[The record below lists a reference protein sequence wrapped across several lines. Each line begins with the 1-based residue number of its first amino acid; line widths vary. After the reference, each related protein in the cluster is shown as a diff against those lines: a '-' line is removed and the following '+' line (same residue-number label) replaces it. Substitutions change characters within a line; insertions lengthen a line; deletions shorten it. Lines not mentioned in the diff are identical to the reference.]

1 MTRMKTLEQLNIRG
15 PLPSP
20 KGVALAILDTCR
32 RDEASLDEVAR
43 VAQADPA
50 LSGRLIR
57 QANRA
62 ARGGRPVA
70 SVPEAIQHIGL
81 GTVRQLALGFSLVD
95 NYSSGTCRG
104 FDYSRF
110 WSHSLLMA
118 CGHAGTGRPRP
129 GRLAG
134 RALRLRAH
142 GPDRLPGAGDGLPG

>member
-118 CGHAGTGRPRP
+118 VGMQELGGLVRAGSP
-129 GRLAG
+129 
-134 RALRLRAH
+134 ALSA
-142 GPDRLPGAGDGLPG
+142 